1 MKRDIDQPMKKSR
14 EESPRLKYLAKT
26 NLGRL
31 LKKWRYYRQ
40 DDGDLTHVITLIT
53 IGAPPFVSFLISPTP
68 SWKNFSENL
77 AI

>member
-31 LKKWRYYRQ
+31 LKK
-40 DDGDLTHVITLIT
+40 
-53 IGAPPFVSFLISPTP
+53 
-68 SWKNFSENL
+68 
-77 AI
+77 